1 MSQQTI
7 DNSGTSDTLQSG
19 IGKINDNFTEVY
31 AAIIQTGMMID
42 YFGTTAPSGWVFAAG
57 GTIGNASSGATVRAN
72 SDTQNLFILL
82 WNAVSNT
89 YAPVSGGRGG
99 SAAADFAAN
108 KTITLPD
115 FKGRV
120 SVGLNSSSVTFDQ
133 LGKTTGNEQ
142 VTLSEANLAGHIHS
156 VNVPYDTG
164 SANVQ
169 SGSDIE
175 ISTGY
180 STELINTDSVGG
192 DEPFSVVQPSLVVNK
207 IIKL

>member
-7 DNSGTSDTLQSG
+7 DTSGTTDTLPSG
-19 IGKINDNFTEVY
+19 MDKINDNFTEVY

-42 YFGTTAPSGWVFAAG
+42 YFGTSAPSGWVLASG
-57 GTIGNASSGATVRAN
+57 GTIGNASSGATTRAN
-72 SDTQNLFILL
+72 SDTQNLFVLL

-89 YAPVSGGRGG
+89 YAAVSGGRGA

-108 KTITLPD
+108 KTISLPD
-115 FKGRV
+115 LRGRV
-120 SVGLNSSSVTFDQ
+120 SAGLNGSTFTE
-133 LGKTTGNEQ
+133 LGKTVGSEE
-142 VTLSEANLAGHIHS
+142 VILSEGNLAAHIHE
-156 VNVPYDTG
+156 VEVPYGTG

-169 SGSDIE
+169 FGSDVE

-180 STELINTDSVGG
+180 ATQPVNTDSIGSST
-192 DEPFSVVQPSLVVNK
+192 PFSVVQPSLVVNK